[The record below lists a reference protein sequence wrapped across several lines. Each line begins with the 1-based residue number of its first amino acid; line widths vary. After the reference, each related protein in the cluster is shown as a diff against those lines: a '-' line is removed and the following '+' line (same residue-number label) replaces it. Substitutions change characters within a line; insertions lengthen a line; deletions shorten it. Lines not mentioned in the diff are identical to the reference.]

1 MSRNEKGARRSR
13 TFELVRKVVG
23 ESRDDISPCTLVVVR
38 GVRGVNRR
46 KCRSQTSD
54 SVKDAAMSVRRVRR
68 ERESEERKST
78 WAKR

>member
-1 MSRNEKGARRSR
+1 MSRNEKACRIRVRRSR

-38 GVRGVNRR
+38 GVHVNRR

-54 SVKDAAMSVRRVRR
+54 SVKDAAMSLYLLILF
-68 ERESEERKST
+68 
-78 WAKR
+78 

>member
-38 GVRGVNRR
+38 GVRVNRR